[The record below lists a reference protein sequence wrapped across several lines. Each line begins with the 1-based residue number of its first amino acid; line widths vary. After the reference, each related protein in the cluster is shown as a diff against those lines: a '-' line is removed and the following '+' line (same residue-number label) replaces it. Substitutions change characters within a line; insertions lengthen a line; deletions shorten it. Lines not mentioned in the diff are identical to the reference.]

1 MADSILPALG
11 DWWWSKGKR
20 QGTSVYLSAG
30 ASTTPYDGAAVPA
43 GSRKFTI
50 EVTYTS
56 GSSNQIDVRVNWFSE
71 AKAKVSGPF
80 DIKTFDLSPAQA
92 GTALL
97 EVELPADPRP
107 RWLPSLLVPA
117 SAHDILVHSLKVY
130 ETPAPAPQGPAT
142 TVWNGTDEIGVVVTV
157 WDGANEIPATV
168 EIQA

>member
-1 MADSILPALG
+1 MADSILPDLG

-20 QGTSVYLSAG
+20 QGTSVYLNAG
-30 ASTTPYDGAAVPA
+30 ASTTPYDGAAVPV
-43 GSRKFTI
+43 GSRRFTF

-56 GSSNQIDVRVNWFSE
+56 GDQGRIDVRVNWFND
-71 AKAKVSGPF
+71 AKVKVAGPF
-80 DIKTFDLSPAQA
+80 DVKTFDLPPAQA
-92 GTALL
+92 GTTLL
-97 EVELPADPRP
+97 EVDLPADPRP

-117 SAHDILVHSLKVY
+117 SAHDILIHSLKVY
-130 ETPAPAPQGPAT
+130 ETPASQGPTT

>member
-1 MADSILPALG
+1 MAESILPALG

-20 QGTSVYLSAG
+20 QGGAVYLYAG
-30 ASTTPYDGAAVPA
+30 ASTTPYDGAAAPV

-56 GSSNQIDVRVNWFSE
+56 GNSNLIDVRVNWFND
-71 AKAKVSGPF
+71 AKTRVAGPF
-80 DIKTFDLSPAQA
+80 DVKTYELPPANN
-92 GTALL
+92 GTTLL
-97 EVELPADPRP
+97 EVELPANPNP

-117 SAHDILVHSLKVY
+117 SAHDILIHSLKVY
-130 ETPAPAPQGPAT
+130 ETPAPQGPTT

-157 WDGANEIPATV
+157 WDGANEIPTTV

>member
-20 QGTSVYLSAG
+20 QGTSVYLNAG
-30 ASTTPYDGAAVPA
+30 ASTTPYDGAAVSV
-43 GSRKFTI
+43 GSRKFTLEI
-50 EVTYTS
+50 TYTS
-56 GSSNQIDVRVNWFSE
+56 GHANRLDVRVTWVNAS
-71 AKAKVSGPF
+71 KAKVAGPF
-80 DIKTFDLSPAQA
+80 DVKTFDLPSAQA

-97 EVELPADPRP
+97 EVDLPASTYP

-130 ETPAPAPQGPAT
+130 ETSAPAPQGPAT

-157 WDGANEIPATV
+157 WDGANELPATV

>member
-20 QGTSVYLSAG
+20 QNGAVYLYAG
-30 ASTTPYDGAAVPA
+30 ASTTPYDGAAVPV
-43 GSRKFTI
+43 GSRRFTF

-56 GSSNQIDVRVNWFSE
+56 GDSNRIDVRVNWFND
-71 AKAKVSGPF
+71 AKAKVAGPL
-80 DIKTFDLSPAQA
+80 DIKTFDLPSAQA

-97 EVELPADPRP
+97 EVELPSSASP
-107 RWLPSLLVPA
+107 RWLPSMLVPA
-117 SAHDILVHSLKVY
+117 SAHDILIHSLKVY

-142 TVWNGTDEIGVVVTV
+142 TVWNGANEVAASVTV
-157 WDGANEIPATV
+157 WDGTHEIPATL

>member
-11 DWWWSKGKR
+11 NWWWSKGER
-20 QGTSVYLSAG
+20 RGNDVYMFAGT
-30 ASTTPYDGAAVPA
+30 STTPYDGAAVPV

-56 GSSNQIDVRVNWFSE
+56 GDSNQIDVRVNWFNE
-71 AKAKVSGPF
+71 AKVKVSGPY
-80 DIKTFDLSPAQA
+80 DIKTFDLPSAQT

-97 EVELPADPRP
+97 EVELPTAPNP
-107 RWLPSLLVPA
+107 RWLPSLRFPA
-117 SAHDILVHSLKVY
+117 SAHDILIHSLKVY
-130 ETPAPAPQGPAT
+130 ATPAPQGPVT

-157 WDGANEIPATV
+157 WDGATEVPATI

>member
-20 QGTSVYLSAG
+20 QGGGVYLYAG
-30 ASTTPYDGAAVPA
+30 ASTTPYDGAAVPV
-43 GSRKFTI
+43 GSRKFTL

-56 GSSNQIDVRVNWFSE
+56 GSSNLIDVRVNWFND
-71 AKAKVSGPF
+71 AKAKVAGPF
-80 DIKTFDLSPAQA
+80 YVKTYDLPLAQN
-92 GTALL
+92 GTSLL

-107 RWLPSLLVPA
+107 RWLPSLLIPA
-117 SAHDILVHSLKVY
+117 SGHDILVHSLKVY
-130 ETPAPAPQGPAT
+130 ETPAPAPQGPTT

-157 WDGANEIPATV
+157 WDGANEIPTTI

>member
-11 DWWWSKGKR
+11 NWWWSKGKR
-20 QGTSVYLSAG
+20 QGDAVYLSAG
-30 ASTTPYDGAAVPA
+30 ASTTPYDGAAVPV
-43 GSRKFTI
+43 GSRKFI
-50 EVTYTS
+50 LEVAYTS
-56 GSSNQIDVRVNWFSE
+56 VDPNRLDVRVNWFND
-71 AKAKVSGPF
+71 AKVKVAGPF
-80 DIKTFDLSPAQA
+80 DVKTYDLPPAQA
-92 GTALL
+92 GTSLL

-107 RWLPSLLVPA
+107 RWLPSLLIPA
-117 SAHDILVHSLKVY
+117 SAHDLLVHSLKVY

>member
-11 DWWWSKGKR
+11 GWWWSKGKR
-20 QGTSVYLSAG
+20 QGGDVYLYAG
-30 ASTTPYDGAAVPA
+30 ASTTPYDGAAVPV
-43 GSRKFTI
+43 GSRKFTL

-56 GSSNQIDVRVNWFSE
+56 GSSNRIDVRVNWFNDT
-71 AKAKVSGPF
+71 KVKVAGPF
-80 DIKTFDLSPAQA
+80 DVKTYGLPSAQA

-97 EVELPADPRP
+97 EVELPSSTYP

-117 SAHDILVHSLKVY
+117 NAHDILVHSLKVY
-130 ETPAPAPQGPAT
+130 ETPAPAPQGPAA

-157 WDGANEIPATV
+157 WDGANEIPATL

>member
-11 DWWWSKGKR
+11 GWWWSKGKR
-20 QGTSVYLSAG
+20 QGTSVYLYAG
-30 ASTTPYDGAAVPA
+30 TSTTPYDGSAVPA

-56 GSSNQIDVRVNWFSE
+56 GSSNQIDVRVNWFNE

-97 EVELPADPRP
+97 EVELPANPNP

-130 ETPAPAPQGPAT
+130 ETPAPPGPTA

>member
-1 MADSILPALG
+1 MADSLLPALG

-20 QGTSVYLSAG
+20 QGGGVYLSAG

-56 GSSNQIDVRVNWFSE
+56 GGSNQIDVRVNWFNE

-80 DIKTFDLSPAQA
+80 DIKTFDLPPAQA

-97 EVELPADPRP
+97 EVELPANPNP
-107 RWLPSLLVPA
+107 RWLPSMLVPA
-117 SAHDILVHSLKVY
+117 RAHDILVHSLKVY
-130 ETPAPAPQGPAT
+130 ETPAPAGPVT
-142 TVWNGTDEIGVVVTV
+142 TVWNGTDEIGADVTV
-157 WDGANEIPATV
+157 WDGEKEVPVTV

>member
-20 QGTSVYLSAG
+20 QNGAVYLYAG
-30 ASTTPYDGAAVPA
+30 ASTTPYDGAAVPV
-43 GSRKFTI
+43 GSRKFTL

-56 GSSNQIDVRVNWFSE
+56 GNANQIDVRVNWFND
-71 AKAKVSGPF
+71 ARAKVAGPF
-80 DIKTFDLSPAQA
+80 DIKTFDLPSAQA

-97 EVELPADPRP
+97 EVELPSSASP

-130 ETPAPAPQGPAT
+130 ETPAPQGPVT

>member
-20 QGTSVYLSAG
+20 QGTSVYLNAG
-30 ASTTPYDGAAVPA
+30 ASTTPYDGAAVPV
-43 GSRKFTI
+43 GSRRFTF

-56 GSSNQIDVRVNWFSE
+56 GDQGRIDVRVNWFND
-71 AKAKVSGPF
+71 AKVKVAGPF
-80 DIKTFDLSPAQA
+80 DVKTFDLPPAQA
-92 GTALL
+92 GTTLL
-97 EVELPADPRP
+97 EVDLPADPRP

-117 SAHDILVHSLKVY
+117 SAHDILIHSLKVY
-130 ETPAPAPQGPAT
+130 ETPASQGPTT

>member
-1 MADSILPALG
+1 VADSILPALG

-20 QGTSVYLSAG
+20 KGTSVYLSAG
-30 ASTTPYDGAAVPA
+30 ASTTPYDGAAVPVGA
-43 GSRKFTI
+43 RKFTI

-56 GSSNQIDVRVNWFSE
+56 GSSNQIDVRVNWFNE
-71 AKAKVSGPF
+71 AKAKVAGPF
-80 DIKTFDLSPAQA
+80 DIKTFDLSPAQT

-130 ETPAPAPQGPAT
+130 ETPAPAGPTT

-157 WDGANEIPATV
+157 WDGANELPATV

>member
-20 QGTSVYLSAG
+20 QGTSVYLNAG
-30 ASTTPYDGAAVPA
+30 ASTTPYDGAAVPV
-43 GSRKFTI
+43 GSRKFTL

-56 GSSNQIDVRVNWFSE
+56 GHANKVDVRVNWFND
-71 AKAKVSGPF
+71 AKVKVAGPL
-80 DIKTFDLSPAQA
+80 DVKTFDLPSAQG

-97 EVELPADPRP
+97 EVDLPVDPRP

-130 ETPAPAPQGPAT
+130 ETPAPAPQGPTT

-157 WDGANEIPATV
+157 WDGANELPATV

>member
-20 QGTSVYLSAG
+20 QGTSVYLYAG
-30 ASTTPYDGAAVPA
+30 TSTTPYDGSAVPV

-56 GSSNQIDVRVNWFSE
+56 GSSNQIDVRVNWFNE

-97 EVELPADPRP
+97 EAELPANPNP

-117 SAHDILVHSLKVY
+117 SAHDILFHSLKVY
-130 ETPAPAPQGPAT
+130 ETPAPQGPAT

-157 WDGANEIPATV
+157 WDGTNEIPATV

>member
-20 QGTSVYLSAG
+20 QGGGVYLNAG
-30 ASTTPYDGAAVPA
+30 ASTTPYDGAAIPV
-43 GSRKFTI
+43 GSRKFTF

-56 GSSNQIDVRVNWFSE
+56 GNANQIDVRVNWFND
-71 AKAKVSGPF
+71 AKVKMAGPF
-80 DIKTFDLSPAQA
+80 DIKTFDLAPAQA

-97 EVELPADPRP
+97 EVDLPADPRP

-117 SAHDILVHSLKVY
+117 SAHDILVHSLKAY
-130 ETPAPAPQGPAT
+130 ETPAPAPQGPTA

-157 WDGANEIPATV
+157 WDGANELPATV

>member
-1 MADSILPALG
+1 MAESILPALG

-20 QGTSVYLSAG
+20 QGGGVYLNAG
-30 ASTTPYDGAAVPA
+30 ASTTPYDGAAVPVGA
-43 GSRKFTI
+43 RKFTL

-56 GSSNQIDVRVNWFSE
+56 GNANQIDVRVNWFND
-71 AKAKVSGPF
+71 AKAKMAGPF
-80 DIKTFDLSPAQA
+80 DVKTYDLPSAQA

-97 EVELPADPRP
+97 EVELPSSTYP

-130 ETPAPAPQGPAT
+130 ETPAPAGPVT
-142 TVWNGTDEIGVVVTV
+142 TVWNGTDEIGVAVTV
-157 WDGANEIPATV
+157 WDGATEIPATV